1 MYNACHTTKAKLSDV
16 ACMLFESIG
25 KSSHS
30 WAAKTYEEIRT
41 IAEQEGSILLV
52 PFGSMEQHGHHLPV
66 STDTIL
72 VNAIAHAGG
81 EQLENDIPLLIT
93 PTLWAGRS
101 PHHLPF
107 GGTIS
112 LDTDTALK
120 TLCSVAETGLENG
133 FDALLFLNGHGG
145 NISLIDDAVSEVGA
159 ANLTA
164 EILGLTYF
172 HLASSFVDDIRE
184 SDVGGISHGGEFETS
199 LMLHLRPD
207 LVHEEAITGT
217 HREATYDT
225 EGRDLFDNGA
235 LSVYRPFTEYSE
247 SGAVGDPHL
256 ATADKGQRFYDG
268 LGKELAKLL
277 EQIHTET
284 HSY

>member
-1 MYNACHTTKAKLSDV
+1 
-16 ACMLFESIG
+16 MLFESIG
-25 KSSHS
+25 KSSYS
-30 WAAKTYEEIRT
+30 WAGKTYEEIRT
-41 IAEQEGSILLV
+41 IADQEGSILLI
-52 PFGSMEQHGHHLPV
+52 PFGSIEQHGHHLPV

-72 VNAIAHAGG
+72 VNAIAHAGS
-81 EQLENDIPLLIT
+81 EQLRDSIPLLIT
-93 PTLWAGRS
+93 PTLWTGRS

-120 TLCSVAETGLENG
+120 TLCSVAKTGLENG
-133 FDALLFLNGHGG
+133 FNALLFLNGHGG

-159 ANLTA
+159 SDQTT

-184 SDVGGISHGGEFETS
+184 SDLGGISHGGEFETS

-217 HREATYDT
+217 HRKAIYDT

-247 SGAVGDPHL
+247 SGAIGEPHL
-256 ATADKGQRFYDG
+256 ATADKGERLYDG
-268 LGKELAKLL
+268 LGEELAKLL
-277 EQIHTET
+277 EQIHDET
-284 HSY
+284 SSH